1 MFCFVSFRITLPIN
15 ESISW
20 IWFGSTFWKWGDNF
34 PIPVLK
40 ILVQSLFEVKGPRFR
55 VVAMIAGN
63 KSRFNFNFLVYSLGG
78 PAGGGGEVCSSTIRI
93 RSIHQVGPNTT
104 TTTAPAT
111 DLTTFQWDERQGE
124 ANKQTVCWSNA
135 SAVETFGCKG
145 ALNKHCNPS
154 QVANTPKSCLNGKT
168 SENNQKQQSN
178 QDKVN

>member
-1 MFCFVSFRITLPIN
+1 MNSFLEKQTNMIWEHLLEMRRRLSN
-15 ESISW
+15 SRLKNSDSIF
-20 IWFGSTFWKWGDNF
+20 IWGEGPT
-34 PIPVLK
+34 
-40 ILVQSLFEVKGPRFR
+40 VQGGGHDCQK
-55 VVAMIAGN
+55 

-93 RSIHQVGPNTT
+93 RSIHQVELNTT
-104 TTTAPAT
+104 TTTAPAPAT

-168 SENNQKQQSN
+168 TEKIKSN
-178 QDKVN
+178 KVTKIKWTS